1 MKKRAL
7 AMIFAALMMLSMTG
21 CGSTSDANNTSA
33 TNDTGSAVAGD
44 AADEPDAS
52 ADEVSD
58 GVLGSYAVE
67 IKGAKLCKD
76 FEGNN
81 AIMITYSW
89 TNNSEETTSPLGSM
103 VEKAFQDGVQIDT
116 AIVDFEYS
124 DGMSEVRPG
133 TTVDVETIYKL
144 SSDSTVEF
152 EISAIEDMFDSDVPK
167 ETANFEPSELSE

>member
-1 MKKRAL
+1 
-7 AMIFAALMMLSMTG
+7 
-21 CGSTSDANNTSA
+21 
-33 TNDTGSAVAGD
+33 
-44 AADEPDAS
+44 
-52 ADEVSD
+52 
-58 GVLGSYAVE
+58 
-67 IKGAKLCKD
+67 
-76 FEGNN
+76 
-81 AIMITYSW
+81 
-89 TNNSEETTSPLGSM
+89 M

>member
-7 AMIFAALMMLSMTG
+7 AMIFAAFMALSMAG
-21 CGSTSDANNTSA
+21 CGSTSNTSNA
-33 TNDTGSAVAGD
+33 STTNDTGSAVAGD